1 MSLKN
6 DQWEWDN
13 EFSNDAIVDDD
24 ISHEPSDEKAID
36 WLKNLDS
43 SSVMFSSR
51 STSRRSSTDTEAS
64 RGLDIR
70 YMTRY
75 PPSGRSSVDRESVI
89 SRLSEEELSTSLTLT
104 NHPTPTSSRQKLFTT
119 GITR

>member
-64 RGLDIR
+64 R

-89 SRLSEEELSTSLTLT
+89 SRLSEEELSTS
-104 NHPTPTSSRQKLFTT
+104 HPTPTSSRQKLFTT

>member
-89 SRLSEEELSTSLTLT
+89 SRLSEEELSTS
-104 NHPTPTSSRQKLFTT
+104 HPTPTSSRQKLFTT

>member
-89 SRLSEEELSTSLTLT
+89 SRLSEEEL

>member
-51 STSRRSSTDTEAS
+51 SSTDTEAS

-89 SRLSEEELSTSLTLT
+89 SRLSEEELSTS
-104 NHPTPTSSRQKLFTT
+104 HPTPTSSRQKLFTT